1 MHSRCDKHP
10 FSILSGQGEHR
21 MTDMCSCGFIQQK
34 IFPFSRRNV
43 ELLFTDHIVEFIC
56 IYPGCIDDHFCFVH
70 CILCAD
76 PISTFHASLNCF
88 HFLLQ
93 TEVHTILRCILC
105 QCVYLSR
112 TDRQSRLSGAY
123 TPQQPRQQYWVP
135 SLSMQLCQESAAPPL
150 RFACLSPIIHITF
163 PLLFRSY
170 KPQENHSSDMESPA
184 LLKFFHHFTAFYI

>member
-1 MHSRCDKHP
+1 MSILMCPKSRKSGNHLPEWNLLDTVLCFFANLFHSLHGCVCSFLLFHIRCGRSYQKVSMHSRCDKHP

-105 QCVYLSR
+105 QC
-112 TDRQSRLSGAY
+112 D
-123 TPQQPRQQYWVP
+123 
-135 SLSMQLCQESAAPPL
+135 
-150 RFACLSPIIHITF
+150 I
-163 PLLFRSY
+163 
-170 KPQENHSSDMESPA
+170 
-184 LLKFFHHFTAFYI
+184 